1 MEFLDYS
8 VLKFIWWLLLG
19 VLLIGFAIMDGQDMG
34 AGSLLP
40 FVGRNDNERRVIIN
54 SIAPHWDGNQVWFL
68 TGGGA
73 IFAAWPYAYAT
84 AFSGFYWAMMA
95 VLWAMF
101 FRPVGFDYRSKI
113 NNARWRTTWDW
124 LLFVGSFVPP
134 LIFGVAFG
142 NLLLGVP
149 FHFDDDLRS
158 FYTGSFWALLN
169 PFSLLCGVV
178 SAAMITFHGA
188 IYLALRTDEQV
199 RQRALRASTIAL
211 IVVVIAFSLA
221 GIWVNMGINGY
232 SMVEGSYLPGASPDP
247 LNKQVVSATGAW
259 MNNYQQYPLLLVI
272 PVLAYVG
279 FIVAWLLA
287 KGGKNFVAFWFS
299 ALGLGSVI
307 STAGVSMFPFI
318 MPSSTDL
325 RSSLTVW
332 DASSSEFTLKIMLV
346 VALIFV
352 PLMLCY
358 TSWCYRVM
366 RGKVTTDM
374 IRKNDHSLY

>member
-1 MEFLDYS
+1 MEFLDYP
-8 VLKFIWWLLLG
+8 VLKFVWWLLLG

-34 AGSLLP
+34 VGALLP
-40 FVGRNDNERRVIIN
+40 FVGKNDNERRVIIN
-54 SIAPHWDGNQVWFL
+54 TVGPHWDGNQVWFI

-95 VLWAMF
+95 VLWALF

-113 NNARWRTTWDW
+113 NNSLWRSTWDW

-158 FYTGSFWALLN
+158 FYTGTFWALLN

-178 SAAMITFHGA
+178 SAAMIIFHGA
-188 IYLALRTDEQV
+188 IYLALRTEDVV
-199 RQRALRASTIAL
+199 RERALRASTIAL
-211 IVVVIAFSLA
+211 IVVVITFSLA
-221 GIWVNMGINGY
+221 GIWIDLGIKGY
-232 SMVEGSYLPGASPDP
+232 SLVAGSYLPAAAPDP
-247 LNKQVVSATGAW
+247 LHKQVVTAAGAW
-259 MNNYQQYPLLLVI
+259 MHNFQQYPLLLLI

-279 FIVAWLLA
+279 FILAWLLA
-287 KGGKNFVAFWFS
+287 KNGKNFIAFWSS
-299 ALGLGSVI
+299 ALGLAGVI
-307 STAGVSMFPFI
+307 GTAGVAMFPFI
-318 MPSSTDL
+318 MPSSTEL

-332 DASSSEFTLKIMLV
+332 DASSSEFTLTVMLV
-346 VALIFV
+346 AAIIFV
-352 PLMLCY
+352 PIVLFY

-366 RGKVTTDM
+366 RGKVTSEM
-374 IRKNDHSLY
+374 IRKNDHSAY

>member
-34 AGSLLP
+34 AGCLLP

-299 ALGLGSVI
+299 ALGLGGVI

-318 MPSSTDL
+318 MPSNTDL

-332 DASSSEFTLKIMLV
+332 DASSSEFTLKVMLV

>member
-158 FYTGSFWALLN
+158 FYT
-169 PFSLLCGVV
+169 V
-178 SAAMITFHGA
+178 
-188 IYLALRTDEQV
+188 
-199 RQRALRASTIAL
+199 
-211 IVVVIAFSLA
+211 
-221 GIWVNMGINGY
+221 
-232 SMVEGSYLPGASPDP
+232 
-247 LNKQVVSATGAW
+247 
-259 MNNYQQYPLLLVI
+259 
-272 PVLAYVG
+272 
-279 FIVAWLLA
+279 
-287 KGGKNFVAFWFS
+287 
-299 ALGLGSVI
+299 
-307 STAGVSMFPFI
+307 
-318 MPSSTDL
+318 
-325 RSSLTVW
+325 
-332 DASSSEFTLKIMLV
+332 
-346 VALIFV
+346 
-352 PLMLCY
+352 
-358 TSWCYRVM
+358 
-366 RGKVTTDM
+366 
-374 IRKNDHSLY
+374 